1 MRFILLRS
9 WLMASAGVA
18 ALSAG
23 PALAQQDSEC
33 ARQLDQMQQQL
44 QQADVPQKRRADVQ
58 LVIDGA
64 HTLAETGDEQGC
76 ERVLAELDTLLQTV
90 TGKGA
95 KAAQTTGARQ
105 MAQQGQE
112 QPVQANQ
119 AEQTGAKQGQQ
130 TAAGEAKQ
138 PDPQQGEQPAAAP
151 AGRAAESEADVTAKL
166 TIEQPQPQVT
176 VHQQPP
182 KVTVRIPK
190 PIITIRMPPPE
201 VSVEM
206 PDPDVQ
212 VEVPEPDIRVSMAE
226 PEVQVEGAKAHAAGG
241 QSERLQANVEYQ
253 AQPQQ
258 AEIDVQ
264 MEEPEVRIEQA
275 EPQIDVGAAQEQG
288 AAQQPAAGQQQAR
301 TEQQQGG
308 AEQQQAAGQ
317 QGAPDQ
323 QGTAAG
329 RQGVAAQQPEQQPP
343 AGRQQE
349 PTRAKEIA
357 RAGDVPTPDHQIQQP
372 AAGAG
377 RPPQGEAAQPP
388 TGATAQPPAS
398 EKQTETAAAGPM
410 PEPGGEIATSPLAEL
425 PASEL
430 LGREVVNEEGETV
443 AEIVDMV
450 KRPDGDEVF
459 ALLSVG
465 GFLGIG
471 EKEVAMP
478 IERLDVGADD
488 QIVLSNATEEELE
501 NMPDWQEG
509 DPNFES
515 LNK

>member
-23 PALAQQDSEC
+23 PALAQQDSAC
-33 ARQLDQMQQQL
+33 ARRLDQMQQQL
-44 QQADVPQKRRADVQ
+44 QQPDVPQDRRADIQ

-64 HTLAETGDEQGC
+64 RTLAETGDEQGC
-76 ERVLAELDTLLQTV
+76 ERVSAELDTLMQTV

-95 KAAQTTGARQ
+95 KAAQTTG
-105 MAQQGQE
+105 AQQGQE

-138 PDPQQGEQPAAAP
+138 PGAQQGEQAAAP
-151 AGRAAESEADVTAKL
+151 QGGQGVEREADVTAKL

-226 PEVQVEGAKAHAAGG
+226 PEVQAEGAKAQAAAG

-275 EPQIDVGAAQEQG
+275 EPQIDVGTAPKQG
-288 AAQQPAAGQQQAR
+288 AAQQQ
-301 TEQQQGG
+301 EQQQPS
-308 AEQQQAAGQ
+308 AG
-317 QGAPDQ
+317 
-323 QGTAAG
+323 
-329 RQGVAAQQPEQQPP
+329 
-343 AGRQQE
+343 
-349 PTRAKEIA
+349 
-357 RAGDVPTPDHQIQQP
+357 QQP
-372 AAGAG
+372 AAAAG
-377 RPPQGEAAQPP
+377 PQPQGEAAE
-388 TGATAQPPAS
+388 AAQLPAS
-398 EKQTETAAAGPM
+398 EKQTETAAAGAT
-410 PEPGGEIATSPLAEL
+410 PEPRGEIATSPLAEL

-450 KRPDGDEVF
+450 KRSDGDEVF

-471 EKEVAMP
+471 EKEVVVP
-478 IERLDVGADD
+478 IDRLDVGADD
-488 QIVLSNATEEELE
+488 QIVLSNATEQELE
-501 NMPDWQEG
+501 NMPDWEEG
-509 DPNFES
+509 DPAYRS
-515 LNK
+515 LSQ